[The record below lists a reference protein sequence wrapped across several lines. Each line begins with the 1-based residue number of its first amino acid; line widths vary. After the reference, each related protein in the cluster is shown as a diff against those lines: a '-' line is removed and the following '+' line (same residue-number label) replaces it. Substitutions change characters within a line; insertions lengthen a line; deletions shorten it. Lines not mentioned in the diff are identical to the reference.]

1 MITPTVRSTRKTE
14 VEASEISLKTFCYS
28 WWVFSRYDPEMGEI
42 HKDMNG
48 EGIIFLAVDCV
59 PTELPKEV
67 GNAFSFCDF

>member
-1 MITPTVRSTRKTE
+1 
-14 VEASEISLKTFCYS
+14 
-28 WWVFSRYDPEMGEI
+28 MGEI